1 MAAMPLDGVRI
12 LDFTWVVAGPVATRI
27 LADHGAQVVKVE
39 RKNPPPIG
47 NRKLGLQ
54 CDLHRS
60 KLSVA
65 LNMQHPRGVEL
76 ARRLAAM
83 SDIVMDNFSAR
94 VMRMWGMD
102 YESLRAVKPDIICI
116 SMSGLGHTGPRSS
129 YVSYGPTLQALTG
142 YTQLMAEPDGTPAG
156 YGYSYA
162 DMCGGYTGA
171 LAALIAL
178 WHRRRTG
185 RGPVRRSVAVR
196 GGRERDR
203 SRAARHLGQRPHAVA
218 ARLQFAG
225 RAGRAARRLQ
235 MPRARRRRR
244 SMGRDQRRAQAPN
257 GGDSSSRSVLRS
269 GRARRNSARSICGCK
284 TAPSST
290 PTSRDGPRS
299 TAPKMRWRSL
309 QRAGIAAGVVEN
321 GVDLCARDPQLKE
334 RGFWPAGLDQEGR
347 DDSRHRH
354 PVQAFR
360 RVGRSSHDRAR
371 SRRGFRLRPRRA
383 ARPRQSRARRAG
395 RGRRRLALSFSTPR
409 NSRFGTRRQ
418 LTTAMA
424 QRCLGYCDLSGG

>member
-27 LADHGAQVVKVE
+27 LGDHGAQVVKVE
-39 RKNPPPIG
+39 RKHPPPLG

-94 VMRMWGMD
+94 VMRTWGMD
-102 YESLRAVKPDIICI
+102 YASLTAVKPDIICI
-116 SMSGLGHTGPRSS
+116 SMSGLGHTGPRAS

-162 DMCGGYTGA
+162 DMVGGYTGA
-171 LAALIAL
+171 LAALVAL

-185 RGPVRRSVAVR
+185 RGQFVDLSQF
-196 GGRERDR
+196 E
-203 SRAARHLGQRPHAVA
+203 AVA
-218 ARLQFAG
+218 SVIGPALLDISVNG
-225 RAGRAARRLQ
+225 RVQSAPGYKSQEGPAAPHGVYKCRALDGDDDRWVAISVRTGPEWRRFVTAIGSPDWASDPKFRTLY
-235 MPRARRRRR
+235 
-244 SMGRDQRRAQAPN
+244 
-257 GGDSSSRSVLRS
+257 LRMQ
-269 GRARRNSARSICGCK
+269 NSAELD
-284 TAPSST
+284 ANV
-290 PTSRDGPRS
+290 SRWTEQHSAED
-299 TAPKMRWRSL
+299 AMALL

-321 GVDLCARDPQLKE
+321 GIDMCARDPQLKE
-334 RGFWPAGLDQEGR
+334 RGFWPA
-347 DDSRHRH
+347 
-354 PVQAFR
+354 V
-360 RVGRSSHDRAR
+360 
-371 SRRGFRLRPRRA
+371 
-383 ARPRQSRARRAG
+383 
-395 RGRRRLALSFSTPR
+395 STKK
-409 NSRFGTRRQ
+409 GV
-418 LTTAMA
+418 TTHVT
-424 QRCLGYCDLSGG
+424 GIPFKLSGGSGEVSRIAPEVGEDFDYVLGELLGLGKADRDELVAEGAVWP